1 MEWKTALR
9 HDFLKVL
16 NVPFKDFLV
25 STCENVEA
33 QVIRSTDCVAKF
45 EIGEKFSPSI
55 SSLFQVGIKDF
66 L

>member
-16 NVPFKDFLV
+16 NVPFKDFLI

-33 QVIRSTDCVAKF
+33 QIIRSTDCVSKV
-45 EIGEKFSPSI
+45 ELGEKFCPNVFI
-55 SSLFQVGIKDF
+55 LFQVGVKDF